1 MNKVFPFTSVF
12 TIFALSYLDGYSF
25 AQGRGY
31 DWGHGPGMM
40 EWGYGTGWIGMIIMA
55 FFWIAVIVGIVFL
68 IRWLILSTRAEGYK
82 AHREDSAL
90 EILRKRYARGEIN
103 KEEFEEKKKD
113 LI

>member
-1 MNKVFPFTSVF
+1 MNKIFQFLF
-12 TIFALSYLDGYSF
+12 LLTIVALSTFAGDAF
-25 AQGRGY
+25 AQWRGS

-40 EWGYGTGWIGMIIMA
+40 GWGYGMGWIGMIIMA
-55 FFWIAVIVGIVFL
+55 VFWIAVIVGIVFL
-68 IRWLILSTRAEGYK
+68 IRWLVLSTRAEGHK
-82 AHREDSAL
+82 APSENSAL